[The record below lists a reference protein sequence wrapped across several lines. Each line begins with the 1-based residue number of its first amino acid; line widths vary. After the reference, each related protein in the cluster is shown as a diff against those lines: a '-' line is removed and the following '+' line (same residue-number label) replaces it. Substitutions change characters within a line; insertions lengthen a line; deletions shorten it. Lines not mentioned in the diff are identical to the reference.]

1 MARILNAKHFRR
13 LSNFLDD
20 DRVACSVVHGGSVNE
35 KTLTIEPTILLNPPL
50 DSDIMTEEIFG
61 PLLPIITVKIED
73 TIKFVTSMPKPLAIY
88 AFTKNEK
95 LKHRIIDETSSG
107 SITFNDAIVQ
117 YAVEGLPFG
126 GVGQS
131 GFGQYHGKY
140 SFELFS
146 NKKAVF
152 KRSFLIEFM
161 FRYPPWDDSKIR
173 MLRHVFN
180 TNYILL
186 LLGLLGLRR

>member
-1 MARILNAKHFRR
+1 L
-13 LSNFLDD
+13 
-20 DRVACSVVHGGSVNE
+20 
-35 KTLTIEPTILLNPPL
+35 
-50 DSDIMTEEIFG
+50 IMTTM
-61 PLLPIITVKIED
+61 LL
-73 TIKFVTSMPKPLAIY
+73 
-88 AFTKNEK
+88 
-95 LKHRIIDETSSG
+95 
-107 SITFNDAIVQ
+107 Q
-117 YAVEGLPFG
+117 YVVEGLPFG

-161 FRYPPWDDSKIR
+161 FRYPPWDDSKIG

>member
-1 MARILNAKHFRR
+1 MYKINGQNWCLMPLCLWRK
-13 LSNFLDD
+13 
-20 DRVACSVVHGGSVNE
+20 
-35 KTLTIEPTILLNPPL
+35 TIEPTILLNPPL

-61 PLLPIITVKIED
+61 PLLPIITVKKIED

-95 LKHRIIDETSSG
+95 LKHRIINETSSG

-117 YAVEGLPFG
+117 YVVEGLPFG

-161 FRYPPWDDSKIR
+161 FRYPPWDDSKIG